1 MQRFR
6 VKFLKKVADATG
18 HEHNMCQR
26 EFEFEAESE
35 TAAIEQAKS
44 LFSSA
49 EHSDDWNLRA
59 DAIEVEAI

>member
-6 VKFLKKVADATG
+6 VKFLKKVHDATG
-18 HEHNMCQR
+18 HEHKICQR
-26 EFEFEAESE
+26 EFEVDAESE
-35 TAAIEQAKS
+35 AAAIEKAKT

-49 EHSDDWNLRA
+49 EHSGEWSLRA